1 MRKQAWISRRDL
13 ADIMMWEEK
22 GIKREKTEQKDEQI

>member
-13 ADIMMWEEK
+13 ADIIMWEERGSK
-22 GIKREKTEQKDEQI
+22 MEKIEQTDKQI